1 MRKSSL
7 LLPALLV
14 ALPACHAT
22 TLRAPSYSAT
32 ILPLKSVRLYETGV
46 GYFERAG
53 NVGSRNTA
61 LPVPVGHLDD
71 ALKTLVVLS
80 QDKGTRV
87 YGMEFAS
94 SVSKG
99 MGRAL
104 AGLPLGGDE
113 ALSYADLLLSLKGAA
128 IEVRLS
134 HSAITGRLIEVLPAP
149 VAVKAAD
156 AGAAKADGKA
166 DKKSDDAAAS
176 FGKESA
182 GELIL
187 LLLTEGGELLR
198 LHSST
203 VLAVRPLEPSFARRL
218 QTALDATSQRSARSQ
233 RLVRLLSRDGGPVT
247 LGYVAETPLWR
258 VSYRLVL
265 EPNGKSGALQAW
277 ALLHNDTDEDWRRVR
292 VHLVNGQP
300 DSFLFPLAAPRYT
313 RRPLL
318 TPDNELSTVPQLLGT
333 NADTL
338 WGDHIED
345 AYGAGGLG
353 LSGTGSGGG
362 GTGEGTIGL
371 GRVGTIGHGRGGS
384 LSGSSDLLQVGNLAG
399 INQATGVESAAQ
411 FTYSLPEPLDLR
423 AHGSALV
430 PFVQEAVEVE
440 AITWLESP
448 GTPARS
454 GVRLHNSTRQTLP
467 AGTLAVFADGGL
479 AGETTLD
486 RLKPGEKRFMQYGA
500 DLDVEVKAV
509 RSQRKDEPQRVLFI
523 DGVVEQHYLRRS
535 DVLYRIEN
543 RSGLARTLHMPL
555 QVQQN
560 AQVQGADRLDFEPV
574 GQRAIA
580 IFELGAQSRSERPMS
595 ITEGLVERH
604 TVEQLSTGWLLNL
617 STTASLPA
625 AERAL
630 LAEAAARQKELEDA
644 AKEIDK
650 TRIELKKTEKEL
662 ERLREHLKAMAHDAN
677 AGAAQSPIVKRV
689 LDGEDRLTGQQ
700 KKIEGLEADQEK
712 RRDAVRKVLEKLPRS
727 HK

>member
-7 LLPALLV
+7 LLSLSLA
-14 ALPACHAT
+14 ALPACHAP
-22 TLRAPSYSAT
+22 LRAPSSAT
-32 ILPLKSVRLYETGV
+32 AILPLKSVRLYETGV

-53 NVGSRNTA
+53 SVGSRDTA
-61 LPVPVGHLDD
+61 LPVPAGHLDD

-80 QDKGTRV
+80 QNKGTRV

-113 ALSYADLLLSLKGAA
+113 ALSYSELLLSLKGAA
-128 IEVRLS
+128 IEVRLARS
-134 HSAITGRLIEVLPAP
+134 TVSGRLIEVLPAP
-149 VAVKAAD
+149 VKPTPDKPSKPAD
-156 AGAAKADGKA
+156 NDGDKPADNSSVGLP
-166 DKKSDDAAAS
+166 
-176 FGKESA
+176 

-187 LLLTEGGELLR
+187 LLLTDGGELLR
-198 LHSST
+198 LHSGA
-203 VLAVRPLEPSFARRL
+203 VVAVRPLDPSFARRL

-233 RLVRLLSRDGGPVT
+233 RLLRLLSRDSGPVT
-247 LGYVAETPLWR
+247 LGYVAEAPLWR
-258 VSYRLVL
+258 VSYRLIL
-265 EPNGKSGALQAW
+265 EPTGKSGVLQGW
-277 ALLHNDTDEDWRRVR
+277 ALLHNDTDEDWRRVQ

-353 LSGTGSGGG
+353 LSGTGRGGG

-371 GRVGTIGHGRGGS
+371 GSIGTIGHG
-384 LSGSSDLLQVGNLAG
+384 SGVGASGTSSLLQVGNLAASV
-399 INQATGVESAAQ
+399 QSTGVESAAQ
-411 FTYSLPEPLDLR
+411 FTYALTDPLDLR

-430 PFVQEAVEVE
+430 PFVQEPVEVE
-440 AITWLESP
+440 AITWLENP
-448 GTPARS
+448 GSPARS
-454 GVRLHNSTRQTLP
+454 GVRLQNNTRQTLP
-467 AGTLAVFADGGL
+467 VGTLAVFADGGL

-486 RLKPGEKRFMQYGA
+486 RLKPGEKRFVQYGV
-500 DLDVEVKAV
+500 DLDVEVSTV
-509 RSQRKDEPQRVLFI
+509 RSQRKDEPQRMVFV
-523 DGVVEQHYLRRS
+523 DGTVEEHFLRRT
-535 DVLYRIEN
+535 DALYKMEN
-543 RSGLARTLHMPL
+543 RSGLARTLHLPIK
-555 QVQQN
+555 VQPN
-560 AQVQGADRLDFEPV
+560 AQVQGADRLDFDP
-574 GQRAIA
+574 QAHHAIA
-580 IFELGAQSRSERPMS
+580 IFELGAQSRSERPLS
-595 ITEGLVERH
+595 TTEGLVERRQ
-604 TVEQLSTGWLLNL
+604 VEHLTAAWLLTL

-625 AERAL
+625 AERAT
-630 LAEAAARQKELEDA
+630 LAEAATRQKEIEDA
-644 AKEIDK
+644 AKDLDK
-650 TRIELKKTEKEL
+650 TRTELKKTEKEV

-689 LDGEDRLTGQQ
+689 LDTEDRLTAQQ
-700 KKIEGLEADQEK
+700 KKIEGIEAEQEK
-712 RRDAVRKVLEKLPRS
+712 RREVIRKTLERLPKH